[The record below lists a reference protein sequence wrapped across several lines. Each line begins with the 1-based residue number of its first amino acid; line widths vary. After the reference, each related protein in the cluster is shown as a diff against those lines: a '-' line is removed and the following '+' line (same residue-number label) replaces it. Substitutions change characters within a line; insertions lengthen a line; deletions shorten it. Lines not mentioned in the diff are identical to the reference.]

1 MSKEKKTK
9 KAKNL
14 TSSILAAVGIIAL
27 GSVVASGAALGA
39 MAQGFKVAG
48 ETVRKTLEEE
58 GLASGKEPEEEDFEE
73 EPDEEQ
79 LAEDK

>member
-9 KAKNL
+9 KTKNL
-14 TSSILAAVGIIAL
+14 TSSIVAAVGIVAL

-48 ETVRKTLEEE
+48 ETVRKALEEE
-58 GLASGKEPEEEDFEE
+58 GLADGTEPEEEESEE
-73 EPDEEQ
+73 E
-79 LAEDK
+79 